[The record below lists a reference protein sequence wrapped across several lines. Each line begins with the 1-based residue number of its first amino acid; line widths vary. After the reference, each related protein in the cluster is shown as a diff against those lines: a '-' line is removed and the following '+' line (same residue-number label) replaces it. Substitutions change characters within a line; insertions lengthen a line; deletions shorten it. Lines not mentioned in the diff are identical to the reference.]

1 MIQLDMIKWI
11 ANVLKNEG
19 DQLSDYSIEYA
30 TALLM
35 NLSLRAAGKD
45 KCEDPSV
52 ELLKVL
58 NDLVEHDNLQVRT
71 YVNGTLYSIFTRRR
85 LREEAKE
92 LGMPEVLQYLM
103 QQSDE
108 QFKRQIQYIL
118 DQLKGEQAD
127 QQQEDFDDEED
138 DDDDDEEDDEE
149 DIVEEEEGE
158 FNDVIEEQGVLLG
171 EDLLVQE
178 FLAGQEEGMQ
188 QLRTVSVLMER
199 DRQRRA
205 QVQSQ
210 NNLGGDQQ
218 QIHSPYSGQT
228 RSQVSAHDGRP
239 LMRPITPIKSSQ
251 AMRQMQHSTNTS
263 QITHMQVNDNTAP
276 NGFVAADE
284 PPTERNLPSEMKHRP
299 KIPRTPSKA

>member
-138 DDDDDEEDDEE
+138 DDDDDEDDDEE

-199 DRQRRA
+199 DRQRR
-205 QVQSQ
+205 Q
-210 NNLGGDQQ
+210 
-218 QIHSPYSGQT
+218 
-228 RSQVSAHDGRP
+228 
-239 LMRPITPIKSSQ
+239 
-251 AMRQMQHSTNTS
+251 
-263 QITHMQVNDNTAP
+263 
-276 NGFVAADE
+276 
-284 PPTERNLPSEMKHRP
+284 
-299 KIPRTPSKA
+299 

>member
-11 ANVLKNEG
+11 ARVLRNEG
-19 DQLSDYSIEYA
+19 DTLSDYSIEYA

-45 KCEDPSV
+45 KCEDPSI

-71 YVNGTLYSIFTRRR
+71 YVNGTLYSIFTRKR

-118 DQLKGEQAD
+118 DQLNNMQE
-127 QQQEDFDDEED
+127 QQQQQQPEEDFDDEED
-138 DDDDDEEDDEE
+138 DDDDDEEEDEE

-158 FNDVIEEQGVLLG
+158 FNDIIDEQGILVG
-171 EDLLVQE
+171 EDLLVHDYIATQD
-178 FLAGQEEGMQ
+178 EGMQ
-188 QLRTVSVLMER
+188 QLRAVQMLMER
-199 DRQRRA
+199 DRQRR
-205 QVQSQ
+205 
-210 NNLGGDQQ
+210 
-218 QIHSPYSGQT
+218 
-228 RSQVSAHDGRP
+228 
-239 LMRPITPIKSSQ
+239 
-251 AMRQMQHSTNTS
+251 MQ
-263 QITHMQVNDNTAP
+263 
-276 NGFVAADE
+276 
-284 PPTERNLPSEMKHRP
+284 
-299 KIPRTPSKA
+299 

>member
-1 MIQLDMIKWI
+1 MIKWI

-19 DQLSDYSIEYA
+19 EQLSDYSIEYA

-45 KCEDPSV
+45 KCEDPQV

-71 YVNGTLYSIFTRRR
+71 YVNGTLYSIFTRRK

-118 DQLKGEQAD
+118 DQLNMQGDQLDGQQAE
-127 QQQEDFDDEED
+127 EDFDDEED
-138 DDDDDEEDDEE
+138 DDDDDEDDDEE

-158 FNDVIEEQGVLLG
+158 FNDIIDEQGILVG
-171 EDLLVQE
+171 EDLLVHDY
-178 FLAGQEEGMQ
+178 LASKEEGMQ
-188 QLRTVSVLMER
+188 QLRAVQTLMER
-199 DRQRRA
+199 DRQRRI
-205 QVQSQ
+205 QMQMQSQ
-210 NNLGGDQQ
+210 NNIG
-218 QIHSPYSGQT
+218 
-228 RSQVSAHDGRP
+228 
-239 LMRPITPIKSSQ
+239 
-251 AMRQMQHSTNTS
+251 
-263 QITHMQVNDNTAP
+263 
-276 NGFVAADE
+276 
-284 PPTERNLPSEMKHRP
+284 
-299 KIPRTPSKA
+299 

>member
-1 MIQLDMIKWI
+1 MIKWI
-11 ANVLKNEG
+11 ARVLRNEG

-45 KCEDPSV
+45 KCEDPQI

-71 YVNGTLYSIFTRRR
+71 YVNGTLYSIFTRKK

-118 DQLKGEQAD
+118 DQLNNQGD
-127 QQQEDFDDEED
+127 QQQQQEQPSQPEEDFDDEED

-158 FNDVIEEQGVLLG
+158 FNDIIDEQGIMVG
-171 EDLLVQE
+171 EDLLVSE
-178 FLAGQEEGMQ
+178 FVGSQEEGVQ
-188 QLRTVSVLMER
+188 QIRTVQMMMDR
-199 DRQRRA
+199 DRQRRM
-205 QVQSQ
+205 QQ
-210 NNLGGDQQ
+210 NNG
-218 QIHSPYSGQT
+218 T
-228 RSQVSAHDGRP
+228 
-239 LMRPITPIKSSQ
+239 
-251 AMRQMQHSTNTS
+251 
-263 QITHMQVNDNTAP
+263 NDN
-276 NGFVAADE
+276 
-284 PPTERNLPSEMKHRP
+284 
-299 KIPRTPSKA
+299 